1 VFFPLLAAEIVI
13 ARAFCWLF
21 APLPGQ
27 FITRLLHGQGG
38 QGDQG
43 EQALAAA
50 EMITVRLIRRHL
62 IG

>member
-1 VFFPLLAAEIVI
+1 VLFPLLAAEIVI

-38 QGDQG
+38 QG

-62 IG
+62 TG